1 MQLLSRQRTGIE
13 FAVHH
18 DSPPEKGADGGSQPL
33 ALTQEGSR
41 AGHHQR
47 GDDHQDIQELHTLPP
62 NTTSTSPFGFRIVQ
76 VLPPDLL
83 IRTLMIFPPMFFSAG
98 CTSTG
103 APASAN
109 NRPEKNGTVAG

>member
-1 MQLLSRQRTGIE
+1 M
-13 FAVHH
+13 FAMIHLQ
-18 DSPPEKGADGGSQPL
+18 EKGLTVAASPR

-83 IRTLMIFPPMFFSAG
+83 IRTLMIFPPMFFSPFRSVLAI
-98 CTSTG
+98 TS
-103 APASAN
+103 P
-109 NRPEKNGTVAG
+109 